1 MQAESTLSTTTAR
14 RSVLAGDGLLRVA
27 LKLDALVTGANGVA
41 YLALA
46 VPLEDLLGLEASF
59 LRAAGAFL
67 VLFAAFVWAVARQEH
82 ISRTAALA
90 VITANLLWVIDSI
103 ALLISGWQ
111 DPTTAG
117 AVWIA
122 MQAVTVAGFA
132 ALQAVGKRRA
142 KA

>member
-1 MQAESTLSTTTAR
+1 MQVGQTISSTRER
-14 RSVLAGDGLLRVA
+14 RAILAGDGLLRVA

-46 VPLEDLLGLEASF
+46 GPLENLLGLEASF

-67 VLFAAFVWAVARQEH
+67 IVFAAFVWAVARQRE
-82 ISRTAALA
+82 ISRSAALA
-90 VITANLLWVIDSI
+90 VIAANLLWVVDSI
-103 ALLISGWQ
+103 ALLASGWQ

-117 AVWIA
+117 SAWIA

-132 ALQAVGKRRA
+132 TLQIAGRRRA
-142 KA
+142 VA